1 MYSEDVN
8 VSGVGWVWVELR
20 DYRVGGSGA
29 WFKEG
34 EGKKGI
40 GCLNS
45 GILSQAACG
54 RLVLL
59 TNLPQKDKFF

>member
-1 MYSEDVN
+1 MSC
-8 VSGVGWVWVELR
+8 GWEWWLVQGR
-20 DYRVGGSGA
+20 GG
-29 WFKEG
+29 E
-34 EGKKGI
+34 KKGV

-59 TNLPQKDKFF
+59 TNLPQKDKFLDT

>member
-1 MYSEDVN
+1 M
-8 VSGVGWVWVELR
+8 VGLR
-20 DYRVGGSGA
+20 RGR
-29 WFKEG
+29 
-34 EGKKGI
+34 GKKGI

-59 TNLPQKDKFF
+59 TNLPQKDKFFFFFFFFLDT

>member
-1 MYSEDVN
+1 M
-8 VSGVGWVWVELR
+8 GVV
-20 DYRVGGSGA
+20 VGSRKGR
-29 WFKEG
+29 G
-34 EGKKGI
+34 EKGV

-59 TNLPQKDKFF
+59 TTPFQDD